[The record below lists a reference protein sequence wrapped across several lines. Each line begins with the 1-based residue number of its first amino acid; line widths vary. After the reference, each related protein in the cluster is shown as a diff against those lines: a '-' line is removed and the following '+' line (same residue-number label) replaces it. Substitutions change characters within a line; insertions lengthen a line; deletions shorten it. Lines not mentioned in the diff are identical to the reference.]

1 MDGIMSWTEK
11 TKFDVTAA
19 ERLVR
24 RSVQARRNLGLKQ
37 DHAMQDAA
45 LALGATPRRVRG
57 FIRGEV
63 FRVAR
68 REYERLLRLWWK
80 DMDSQAAELIAA
92 GVRLQKAG
100 EAEWLSVN
108 QYTLNLEAPCSAPL
122 PRNSVSGDGGARS
135 GVGKRNRLARGAVD
149 TVG

>member
-1 MDGIMSWTEK
+1 MERTMAWTNSA
-11 TKFDVTAA
+11 KFDVGAA